1 MKIEVNHY
9 QSTASQPVELR
20 TTVPHTTSVRDEAWR
35 GFKFNAKIG
44 GALTSLLIAV
54 PALLIFF
61 WDVVAEG
68 GVMKEINFI
77 EVLKGIGAL
86 IAAVLKLSF

>member
-1 MKIEVNHY
+1 M
-9 QSTASQPVELR
+9 
-20 TTVPHTTSVRDEAWR
+20 
-35 GFKFNAKIG
+35 
-44 GALTSLLIAV
+44 TSLLIAV